1 MEWKCNGIRIE
12 MEILNGSVWEL
23 PVDWNCKFGV
33 EFEGNGTYE
42 PPITQAWC
50 YSYYATRPSAV
61 RIKYSQSVLWLT
73 REPILH
79 ARTLP

>member
-1 MEWKCNGIRIE
+1 

-23 PVDWNCKFGV
+23 PVEWNYKFGV

-50 YSYYATRPSAV
+50 YSYYAIPAISGP
-61 RIKYSQSVLWLT
+61 Y
-73 REPILH
+73 
-79 ARTLP
+79 